1 MSATL
6 YEKIGGQPTI
16 EKVVDDLHKRILAD
30 NTVNQFFAR
39 TDMAKQRGHFIAFL
53 SQLLEGPKQY
63 SGRPMDKTHT
73 GMSVQPQHFDA
84 VAKHLSDAMA
94 TNGVAADD
102 ISAAMTRVSNM
113 KGAILN
119 K

>member
-6 YEKIGGQPTI
+6 YEKLGGQSTI
-16 EKVVDDLHKRILAD
+16 EKVVDDLYKRILAD
-30 NTVNQFFAR
+30 NTVNQFFAH
-39 TDMAKQRGHFIAFL
+39 TDLAKQRAHFTAFL
-53 SQLLEGPKQY
+53 TQLLEGPKQY
-63 SGRPMDKTHT
+63 TGRSMDKTHA
-73 GMSVQPQHFDA
+73 GMNVQLQHFDA

-94 TNGVAADD
+94 TNGVSADD

>member
-1 MSATL
+1 MSAL
-6 YEKIGGQPTI
+6 YEKIGGQATI
-16 EKVVDDLHKRILAD
+16 EKVVDDLHKRIKAD
-30 NTVNQFFAR
+30 NSVNTFFAK
-39 TDMAKQRGHFIAFL
+39 TDMAKQRGHFIAFV

-63 SGRPMDKTHT
+63 AGRPMEKTHT

-94 TNGVAADD
+94 ASGVSAADA
-102 ISAAMTRVSNM
+102 SAAMARVANLKAS
-113 KGAILN
+113 IVN